1 MAKFLSEDGVTHL
14 VEKLDSRYLKTD
26 GSNSMEAGA
35 GIKFKDDFVKE
46 STLDEN
52 FPFQSGLKIAA
63 FTGDNHEGLIYS
75 YGSLLSVL
83 PQKAYG
89 FQIYSPVGGGSGGPM
104 FRSNGHYGQ
113 LSWSEWRTIAFKDD
127 LPEIDTALSTSEID
141 YCLSSVVFPG

>member
-26 GSNSMEAGA
+26 GSNEMAAGA
-35 GIKFKDDFVKE
+35 GVKFKDNFVNG

-63 FTGDNHEGLIYS
+63 FTGDNHEGLTNT

-89 FQIYSPVGGGSGGPM
+89 FQIYSPIGGGSARPL
-104 FRSNGHYGQ
+104 FRSNGHYSQ
-113 LSWSEWRTIAFKDD
+113 LSWTEWKTLAFMDD
-127 LPEIDTALSTSEID
+127 IPEVDTALSTSEID
-141 YCLSSVVFPG
+141 SCLSSVVFPG